1 MLAGFRYMDRSH
13 QERVITALF
22 YRARSREGD
31 GGWVVKSLR
40 VGRTKTTSGGFAG
53 VAEDRPS
60 LSRPTRGRAR
70 ASARHGGA
78 RDAVARAWRP
88 VTVAR
93 L

>member
-40 VGRTKTTSGGFAG
+40 VGRTKTTSGGFRWRSGKTVLLFLARLAVG
-53 VAEDRPS
+53 
-60 LSRPTRGRAR
+60 RGRR
-70 ASARHGGA
+70 RGTGASATL
-78 RDAVARAWRP
+78 WRG
-88 VTVAR
+88 R
-93 L
+93 GDR